1 MLDVGRITVE
11 EFFAWQALVEGRYE
25 LVDGHITPH
34 PDYVTP
40 QGFAAPDNDHGT
52 IVGNIVSILRSQL
65 HPPCRV
71 YVGSGA
77 VIDRVNANIPDLAV
91 SCLDADRSGMALRE
105 PRFVFEVSSPRT
117 ARIDTGRKVEEY
129 LAIGTLEAYAFG
141 DRKRRTITVYRPD
154 TGPQTIDA
162 GVVVLADALRLPL
175 DDVFA

>member
-1 MLDVGRITVE
+1 
-11 EFFAWQALVEGRYE
+11 
-25 LVDGHITPH
+25 
-34 PDYVTP
+34 
-40 QGFAAPDNDHGT
+40 
-52 IVGNIVSILRSQL
+52 
-65 HPPCRV
+65 
-71 YVGSGA
+71 
-77 VIDRVNANIPDLAV
+77 
-91 SCLDADRSGMALRE
+91 MALRE